1 MSSTSVES
9 TAVKAQRPGNLAQTL
24 RFAQRNGSW
33 VVLVLMV
40 IVMALAFDGFLTGS
54 NLGQIARQAS
64 FYAPLALGLTFVI
77 FTGGIDLSIGSL
89 YALGGVLAAWAS
101 SAGFIPALLAP
112 LVVCGVIGLVQGM
125 IVAGTR
131 IPAFIVTLAG
141 MMFARGLVLF
151 ITDEGSVTHHV
162 AADSGFKSLAN
173 GNILG
178 IGNTV
183 WLVVILFIIGVV
195 VSKRTSYGVTLL
207 AIGGQED
214 AARLMGLPVKRSL
227 LIAHTVSGMLAGFAG
242 ALTASYTGSG
252 VTTLGVGLEL
262 TAISAVVL
270 GGTMLTGGSG
280 TIIGSLAGITILQLV
295 ANLINRLGLS
305 NSNWQSVVNGV
316 LLVVVAVVQTYLSRM
331 QARNKGDAA
340 TAEEAAKDAPEP
352 EPAIPGL

>member
-1 MSSTSVES
+1 MSPT
-9 TAVKAQRPGNLAQTL
+9 TASKPVAAPAAQKRGRASQLS
-24 RFAQRNGSW
+24 RFVQRNGSW
-33 VVLVLMV
+33 AVLILMV
-40 IVMALAFDGFLTGS
+40 IVMAFAFDGFLTGS

-89 YALGGVLAAWAS
+89 YALGGVIAAWAS

-112 LVVCGVIGLVQGM
+112 LVVCGLIGLVQGM

-151 ITDEGSVTHHV
+151 ITDEGSITHHV
-162 AADSGFKSLAN
+162 TASSHFTSLAN
-173 GNILG
+173 GSI
-178 IGNTV
+178 
-183 WLVVILFIIGVV
+183 
-195 VSKRTSYGVTLL
+195 
-207 AIGGQED
+207 
-214 AARLMGLPVKRSL
+214 
-227 LIAHTVSGMLAGFAG
+227 
-242 ALTASYTGSG
+242 
-252 VTTLGVGLEL
+252 LGVGLEL

-316 LLVVVAVVQTYLSRM
+316 LLVVVAVAQTYLSRM

-340 TAEEAAKDAPEP
+340 TAEEAAKNAPEP
-352 EPAIPGL
+352 EPAIPGT